1 MRERK
6 YLLQFIDPIVLFVY
20 FALMAIGWISIYAAV
35 YDPEHMSILD
45 STQSYGKQFIWIITS
60 VVIMILISAIDFRL
74 FEKVAIPVYIGMLL
88 LLIFVA
94 LFGKTVNGQ
103 KGWFEVGSFSLQP
116 SEFAKFAT
124 NLAVAYILSSF
135 MGTRRKANE
144 VLLLFVVILIPAL
157 IILLQPDTGSA
168 LVYAT
173 FIFVFYREGVIPGY
187 FLVIGAMAILLAVL
201 ALLIQAIYIVIALTI
216 IGAIYLLFTALV
228 KKSFIKFF
236 FICLTVYISAIGLIY
251 SVSYLVTNVLQ
262 DHQRN
267 RINVLL
273 GLEKDVKGLGYNVN
287 QSLIAIGSGG
297 LSGKGFLQGTQTK
310 FNFVP
315 EQSTDFIF
323 CTIGEEFGFIGS
335 SILICLFL
343 LLIYRIVY
351 LAEKQTSVFARIYG
365 YGVASIF
372 FFHVMVNIGMTI
384 GLLPVIGIPLP
395 FISYGGSSLWAF
407 TILLAIFLN
416 LDSSRKLTL
425 GSR

>member
-20 FALMAIGWISIYAAV
+20 FALMGIGWISIYAAV

-45 STQSYGKQFIWIITS
+45 ASQSYGKQFIWIITS
-60 VVIMILISAIDFRL
+60 VIIMILISAIDFRV

-124 NLAVAYILSSF
+124 NLAIAYILSSF
-135 MGTRRKANE
+135 KGIRRKPKE
-144 VLLLFVVILIPAL
+144 ILLLFGVILVPAL

-168 LVYAT
+168 LVYAS

-187 FLVIGAMAILLAVL
+187 FLVIGATAILLAVL
-201 ALLIQAIYIVIALTI
+201 ALLFQPIHIIIALAI
-216 IGAIYLLFTALV
+216 IAALYVVFTAMFKRTFIRAMFISLALV
-228 KKSFIKFF
+228 IFS
-236 FICLTVYISAIGLIY
+236 SGLVF
-251 SVSYLVTNVLQ
+251 SVNYLVTNVLQ
-262 DHQRN
+262 DHQRT
-267 RINVLL
+267 RIYVLL
-273 GLEKDVKGLGYNVN
+273 GLEKDVKKAGYNVH
-287 QSLIAIGSGG
+287 QSMIAIGSGG
-297 LSGKGFLQGTQTK
+297 LSGKGFLEGTQTK

-351 LAEKQTSVFARIYG
+351 LSEKQTSVFARIYG

-416 LDSSRKLTL
+416 LDSSRRLTL